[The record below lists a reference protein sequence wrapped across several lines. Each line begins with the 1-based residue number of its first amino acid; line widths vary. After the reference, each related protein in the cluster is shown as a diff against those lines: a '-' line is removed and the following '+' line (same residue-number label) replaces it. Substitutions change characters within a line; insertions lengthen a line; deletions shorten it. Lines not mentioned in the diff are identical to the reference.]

1 MKRLREIIKKWF
13 TYEPNVIKNLKE
25 YAKKEEVKQ

>member
-1 MKRLREIIKKWF
+1 MKRLRKIIKKWF

-25 YAKKEEVKQ
+25 NAEKEKTKQ

>member
-25 YAKKEEVKQ
+25 NAEKKKIKQ